1 VHRPLARALTLAS
14 GRRSEACFGGEQQ
27 MLAISRALMAEPKVM
42 LPDESS
48 LGPAPQLIDQ
58 IGDII
63 TAINAQGT
71 PVALVEQDAA
81 IVLGSCRVRRGAR
94 GRPR

>member
-1 VHRPLARALTLAS
+1 
-14 GRRSEACFGGEQQ
+14 
-27 MLAISRALMAEPKVM
+27 M